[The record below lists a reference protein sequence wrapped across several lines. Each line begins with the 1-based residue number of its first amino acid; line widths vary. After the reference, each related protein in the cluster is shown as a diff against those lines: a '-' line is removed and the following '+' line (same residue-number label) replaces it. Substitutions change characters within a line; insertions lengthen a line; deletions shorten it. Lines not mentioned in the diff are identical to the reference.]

1 MKISALLTPERVIC
15 IDQINSKKRA
25 LEAMGQLLA
34 SGTEAMDPAE
44 IFNRLIER
52 ERLGSTGLGYGVAI
66 PHARLGDE
74 AATIGAFIKLDQGI
88 DFDSPD
94 HMPTDLLF
102 GLLVPEEH
110 TDEHLQILAALAAL
124 LSDTRFTEELRASGN
139 AEELYDLL
147 MSWSP
152 ADKSD

>member
-15 IDQINSKKRA
+15 MDQINSKKRA

-34 SGTEAMDPAE
+34 KGTEEMDPAD

-66 PHARLGDE
+66 PHARLGAE
-74 AATIGAFIKLDQGI
+74 AQTIGAFIKLDQGI

-94 HMPTDLLF
+94 HMPTDLMF
-102 GLLVPEEH
+102 GLLVPEAH
-110 TDEHLQILAALAAL
+110 TDEHLRILASLAAL
-124 LSDTRFTEELRASGN
+124 LSDTSFTEELRATHDS
-139 AEELYDLL
+139 EELYQRLL
-147 MSWSP
+147 SWS
-152 ADKSD
+152 ASDESA